1 MTAPKG
7 STFSAAYKPSL
18 YEEKIDKSANWHQR
32 LRKLER
38 VFGRR
43 TGNIG
48 CVQLFVAHRR
58 FSTMRP
64 ARNLPGHQS
73 VRRRYAPCKW
83 GNSKTVGP
91 FNGKI
96 SKKP

>member
-18 YEEKIDKSANWHQR
+18 YEEKIDKDANWHQR

-58 FSTMRP
+58 ILDNAAGTQFAGPSECETKIRP
-64 ARNLPGHQS
+64 MQMGQLKDS
-73 VRRRYAPCKW
+73 W
-83 GNSKTVGP
+83 SL
-91 FNGKI
+91 
-96 SKKP
+96 